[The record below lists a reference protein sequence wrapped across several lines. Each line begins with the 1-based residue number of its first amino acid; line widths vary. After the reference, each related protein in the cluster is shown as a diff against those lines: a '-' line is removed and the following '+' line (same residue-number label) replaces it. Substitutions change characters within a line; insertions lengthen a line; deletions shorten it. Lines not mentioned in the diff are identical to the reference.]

1 MSTTTFD
8 TGVTSTTTSSTSS
21 TSTADKA
28 AEHAGRVSWK
38 RGLATGTVAAVAST
52 VVATVFDVAGHAL
65 TVVDD
70 HGGSGAV
77 PLFAF
82 AQMVLLGTVI
92 GVVVARHTSRTTFF
106 RATVALT
113 ALSCVPSLAW
123 GVTATDKVGLV
134 VTHLVAAAIVI
145 PRIARR

>member
-1 MSTTTFD
+1 MTSSTLDTSVTT
-8 TGVTSTTTSSTSS
+8 TSTTTGR
-21 TSTADKA
+21 ADRSV
-28 AEHAGRVSWK
+28 GRVTWK
-38 RGLATGTVAAVAST
+38 RGLATGAVAAVAST
-52 VVATVFDVAGHAL
+52 AVASGFHVTGQAL

-77 PLFAF
+77 PLLAF
-82 AQMVLLGTVI
+82 AQMVLIGTVI
-92 GVVVARHTSRTTFF
+92 GIVIARRGS
-106 RATVALT
+106 RATFVRVAVALT